1 MAADNSFD
9 VISKVDVQE
18 VKNAMDQAIKEVR
31 TRFDL
36 KDSHSEIKL
45 LEGDDAEENIRR
57 GPGRGDRFPTFV
69 AAPVRQLVAAV
80 VMSRVFQLPS
90 TLPAQ

>member
-9 VISKVDVQE
+9 VISKVDIQE
-18 VKNAMDQAIKEVR
+18 VRNAMEQAIKEVR

-45 LEGDDAEENIRR
+45 
-57 GPGRGDRFPTFV
+57 
-69 AAPVRQLVAAV
+69 
-80 VMSRVFQLPS
+80 
-90 TLPAQ
+90 